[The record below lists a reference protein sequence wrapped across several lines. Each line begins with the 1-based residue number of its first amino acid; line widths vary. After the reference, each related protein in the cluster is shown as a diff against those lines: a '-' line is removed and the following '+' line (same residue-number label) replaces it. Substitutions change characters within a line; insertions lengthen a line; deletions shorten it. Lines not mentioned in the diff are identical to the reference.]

1 MRLRCGTAAVAWC
14 CGCGVEGVE
23 HGGAWSTEARAAGV
37 MATRARV
44 RERSGA
50 DGGGACAGGAEGRAG
65 AHGWRW
71 ASARARRRRLDVQA
85 SGGERSRASGGAEG
99 RRRRDVIESSGGVV
113 KEEGKQGPVS
123 AGKRHIRQV
132 GPRFFL
138 TPVDPTPRV

>member
-1 MRLRCGTAAVAWC
+1 MRLRRGTAAAAWC

-37 MATRARV
+37 MAARARV

-85 SGGERSRASGGAEG
+85 SGGEWW
-99 RRRRDVIESSGGVV
+99 RREMGGVGRNRGGR
-113 KEEGKQGPVS
+113 KKPA
-123 AGKRHIRQV
+123 AGIRHIYDRWD
-132 GPRFFL
+132 PRFSL
-138 TPVDPTPRV
+138 TPVDPTRRV